1 MHNLVFITF
10 TLIVLIILGK
20 YLDNLK
26 VTSSYRITDFQVE
39 IFLILCFAAIPSNS
53 KSEEMIHPV
62 I

>member
-1 MHNLVFITF
+1 MYNLVFITF

-26 VTSSYRITDFQVE
+26 VTSFYRIIDFQVE
-39 IFLILCFAAIPSNS
+39 IFLILGFGAIPSNS